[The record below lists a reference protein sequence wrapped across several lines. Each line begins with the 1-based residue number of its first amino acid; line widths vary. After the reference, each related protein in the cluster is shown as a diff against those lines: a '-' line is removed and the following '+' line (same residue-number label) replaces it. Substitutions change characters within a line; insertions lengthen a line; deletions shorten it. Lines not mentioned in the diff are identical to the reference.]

1 MNRRHSEPIRNNHKL
16 TENRRRH
23 THSVF
28 LNKRKTSSK
37 RRRPTQQIRVRTIY
51 RDAPDSP
58 GTIDRKRTL
67 QNKRNRTKRASMLV
81 AATLAGVAL
90 SSLFTRKGGRK

>member
-1 MNRRHSEPIRNNHKL
+1 MNRRHSEPIHNHKL
-16 TENRRRH
+16 TEHRRH
-23 THSVF
+23 TANHPVF
-28 LNKRKTSSK
+28 FKKRKLQQK
-37 RRRPTQQIRVRTIY
+37 RIQVIY
-51 RDAPDSP
+51 RDALDSP

-67 QNKRNRTKRASMLV
+67 QNKKNRTKRASMLV

>member
-1 MNRRHSEPIRNNHKL
+1 MIRRRRYSEPIRKKL
-16 TENRRRH
+16 TEHKRRH

-28 LNKRKTSSK
+28 FYKRKTSSK
-37 RRRPTQQIRVRTIY
+37 QKRPNQQIRVRTIY
-51 RDAPDSP
+51 RDASDSP

-90 SSLFTRKGGRK
+90 SSLFTRKGGRR